1 MGLTAYPQEF
11 QKSTQSYINAGITY
25 SGQLQTISGAT
36 SLAAPLANSTTTSGQ
51 GTGYQKISLSAS
63 ATVTWNTSSL
73 VSKYGHIWY
82 LEVYNPMS
90 SLTTTSVASVTGTIA
105 TIPTQTLSATG
116 TAGQSTITVA
126 STAGIYAGMGVS
138 VPLTSI
144 NPANGNQ
151 SPYITAGTTV
161 VSFTSTIIT
170 LSNPLLANMSGTPV
184 IFTTPFP
191 TITAG
196 SSNLIL
202 TNSTGIV
209 TGMTVAGPGIAQATT
224 VTSITGNL
232 VVISNPVTSP
242 LSNGATVQ
250 FIYSGGTWAS
260 GASYLPLVSVAGLV
274 VGSPLVGT
282 GIQGNTTVTSINGNI
297 VGLSL
302 ATSAT
307 ISGGTTVTSS
317 PSLTWSGILWHNNV
331 TPTQAS
337 NGRSIYEFYTP
348 DVGTTIYGRQIMAN
362 LAGA

>member
-11 QKSTQSYINAGITY
+11 QKSAQLYINAGATFA
-25 SGQLQTISGAT
+25 GQIQTLSGAV
-36 SLAAPLANSTTTSGQ
+36 SLNSPLQNTTSSSGT
-51 GTGYQKISLSAS
+51 GTGYQKLVMGSSCAVTWSTSSLSA
-63 ATVTWNTSSL
+63 
-73 VSKYGHIWY
+73 KYGHVWY

-90 SLTTTSVASVTGTIA
+90 SLTTASATSVTGTIA

-144 NPANGNQ
+144 NPANGSQ

-170 LSNPLLANMSGTPV
+170 ISNPLLANMSGTPV

-191 TITAG
+191 TITVG

-242 LSNGATVQ
+242 LSNGTTVQ
-250 FIYSGGTWAS
+250 FSYSGGAWAS
-260 GASYLPLVSVAGLV
+260 GASYLPLVSVAGLT

-282 GIQGNTTVTSINGNI
+282 GLQANTTVTSVNGNV

-302 ATSAT
+302 ATSAP
-307 ISGGTTVTSS
+307 ISGGTAITSV

-348 DVGTTIYGRQIMAN
+348 DAGTTIYGRQIMAN